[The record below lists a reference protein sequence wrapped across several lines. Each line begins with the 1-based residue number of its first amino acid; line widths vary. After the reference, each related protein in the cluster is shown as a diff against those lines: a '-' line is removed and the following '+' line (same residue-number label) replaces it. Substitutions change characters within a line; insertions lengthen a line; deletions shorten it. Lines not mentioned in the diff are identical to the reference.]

1 MRELADI
8 EPVHVSVYIETLQ
21 KRLAPPSVKQH
32 LAAIRMLFD
41 WLAVGRV
48 IAVNPIFRQE
58 GQARPFCRL
67 LRLVLC
73 STR

>member
-1 MRELADI
+1 
-8 EPVHVSVYIETLQ
+8 LQ